1 MSQTAMTPTDPDAQ
15 TSPGRSPED
24 RAGRASAAADAS
36 ADARGGLAE
45 RPSAIPRPGWRQVLG
60 RVWRALNTDHVGLIA
75 AGVAFYGLLAL
86 FPAIT
91 ASMALGGLVLEPPR
105 VTEQLQ
111 SFAGVLPQE
120 AAEIVLG
127 QARDVAGQQRGLGLA
142 ALLGIVLALWSA
154 SRGVASLVEGLNVAY
169 GERETRGFFKRT
181 AIILALTVCMIVGL
195 IAGLGAALVL
205 PTIFAIVDL
214 GVTAEILLRG
224 ARWLLLMAMTILG
237 LSILYRFGPDRRGAK
252 WRWLTPGSVTA
263 CGLWLAASIGFSVY
277 VSNFGSYNESFGA
290 LAGVV
295 ILLMWL
301 WLSAYAV
308 LIGAAL
314 NAEAEM
320 QTRVDT
326 TAGPDRPMGRRGAH
340 VADTPPPP
348 PPGRDDPARGD
359 A

>member
-1 MSQTAMTPTDPDAQ
+1 MT
-15 TSPGRSPED
+15 S
-24 RAGRASAAADAS
+24 ASHDAAADPAQTPS
-36 ADARGGLAE
+36 PAELGHHAE
-45 RPSAIPRPGWRQVLG
+45 RPAAIPRTGWKQVLG
-60 RVWRALNTDHVGLIA
+60 RVWRAITLDHVGLIA

-91 ASMALGGLVLEPPR
+91 ASMALGGLVLDPPR

-127 QARDVAGQQRGLGLA
+127 QARDVAGRQNGLGIA
-142 ALLGIVLALWSA
+142 AALGIVLALWSA
-154 SRGVASLVEGLNVAY
+154 SRGVASLIEGLNVAY
-169 GERETRGFFKRT
+169 RERETRGFFLRT
-181 AIILALTVCMIVGL
+181 AVTLALTVCMIVGL

-214 GVTAEILLRG
+214 GMTAEILLRG
-224 ARWLLLMAMTILG
+224 ARWLLLMGMTILG

-252 WRWLTPGSVTA
+252 WRWLTPGSIAA

-277 VSNFGSYNESFGA
+277 VSNFSSYNESFGA

-314 NAEAEM
+314 NAETEL
-320 QTRVDT
+320 QTHVDT
-326 TAGPDRPMGRRGAH
+326 TSGRDRPMGERGAH
-340 VADTPPPP
+340 VADTPPPR
-348 PPGRDDPARGD
+348 PGEEKTPEQARGG

>member
-1 MSQTAMTPTDPDAQ
+1 MTPTDPHAAPPPRSASNAAAAAQ
-15 TSPGRSPED
+15 DTS
-24 RAGRASAAADAS
+24 SAAGAKDESAAS
-36 ADARGGLAE
+36 PAERGHHAE
-45 RPSAIPRPGWRQVLG
+45 RPGRIPGPGWREVLG

-91 ASMALGGLVLEPPR
+91 ASMALGGLVLDPPR

-111 SFAGVLPQE
+111 TFAGVLPQE

-127 QARDVAGQQRGLGLA
+127 QARDVAGAQRGLGLA
-142 ALLGIVLALWSA
+142 AILGIGLALWSA

-181 AIILALTVCMIVGL
+181 AIVLALTVCMIFGL

-224 ARWLLLMAMTILG
+224 ARWLLLMGMTILG
-237 LSILYRFGPDRRGAK
+237 LSILYRFGPNRRGAK
-252 WRWLTPGSVTA
+252 WRWLTPGSIAA
-263 CGLWLAASIGFSVY
+263 CGLWLAASIGFSAY

-301 WLSAYAV
+301 WLSAFAV

-314 NAEAEM
+314 NAEAEQ

-326 TAGPDRPMGRRGAH
+326 TAGAPRPMGERGAH
-340 VADTPPPP
+340 VADTPPPT
-348 PPGRDDPARGD
+348 G
-359 A
+359 